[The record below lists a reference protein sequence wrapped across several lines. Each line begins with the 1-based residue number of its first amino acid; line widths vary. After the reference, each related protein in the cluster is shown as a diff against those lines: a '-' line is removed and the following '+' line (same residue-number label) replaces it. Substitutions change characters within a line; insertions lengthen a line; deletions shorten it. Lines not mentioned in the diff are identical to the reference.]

1 MASCRECSARRP
13 KMVYR
18 QISFRRRRV
27 CSRAGRPRALEEMFM
42 SPLPL
47 SGIKIL
53 DLTRVLAGPLSAQ
66 MLADLGAEVIKIE
79 RPGGGDDARAFG
91 PPYLVDPERK
101 ENNNN
106 SFYLCANRNK
116 KSVTVNI
123 ATAEGQQIIRE
134 LARSCDV
141 MMENYK
147 VGDLKRYKLDYEAIK
162 AVNPGIIY
170 CSVTGF
176 GQTGPYAPR
185 AGYDAIFQA
194 MGGLMSVTGHMD
206 GEPGAGPMKVGPSI
220 VDYMTGMNSSIGIL
234 AALYH
239 RKVNGGEGQHVDVCL
254 FDTVIASL
262 SHFAQI
268 YLVNGEMPPRRGTW
282 GNGGMPAGVFR
293 CTDGELML
301 VVGNDGQFARACA
314 VLGQPEIAN
323 EPRFIKNNDRVVH
336 GKEIM
341 AIFAG
346 LFLNKKGSWWLD
358 ELEKAGVPSGPVN
371 DFAQVFAD
379 PHVRSRGMEI
389 KVDHPFEHA
398 LSLIRNPLTFSG
410 TPVTEYRAPPKLGE
424 HTREILTSKLG
435 YDEGKLETLKKQ

>member
-1 MASCRECSARRP
+1 VFVPALPKAKKVSEEIMSA
-13 KMVYR
+13 
-18 QISFRRRRV
+18 
-27 CSRAGRPRALEEMFM
+27 
-42 SPLPL
+42 LPL

-79 RPGGGDDARAFG
+79 RPGSGDDARAFG
-91 PPYLVDPERK
+91 PPYLADPAGK

-123 ATAEGQQIIRE
+123 AKPEGQQIVRE
-134 LARSCDV
+134 LAKSCDIF
-141 MMENYK
+141 MENYK
-147 VGDLKRYKLDYEAIK
+147 VDDLKRYGLDYESIRSVK
-162 AVNPGIIY
+162 PGIIY

-185 AGYDAIFQA
+185 AGYDAILQA
-194 MGGLMSVTGHMD
+194 MGGLMSVTGHID

-220 VDYMTGMNSSIGIL
+220 VDYMTGMNTSIGIL
-234 AALYH
+234 SALYH
-239 RKVNGGEGQHVDVCL
+239 RDANNGEGQHIDVCL

-262 SHFAQI
+262 SHWAQI
-268 YLVNGEMPPRRGTW
+268 YLVNGKTPPRRGTW

-301 VVGNDGQFARACA
+301 VVGNDAQFARTCA
-314 VLGQPEIAN
+314 VLGEPELAAD
-323 EPRFIKNNDRVVH
+323 PRFLKNNDRVVH

-346 LFLNKKGSWWLD
+346 LFLKKPVAYWLD
-358 ELEKAGVPSGPVN
+358 ELEKAGVPSGPIN

-398 LSLIRNPLTFSG
+398 LSLIRNPITFSG
-410 TPVTEYRAPPKLGE
+410 TPVKDYRAPPLLGE
-424 HTREILTSKLG
+424 HTGEVLAAIG
-435 YDEGKLETLKKQ
+435 YDGGKMDALKKQGII

>member
-1 MASCRECSARRP
+1 
-13 KMVYR
+13 
-18 QISFRRRRV
+18 
-27 CSRAGRPRALEEMFM
+27 
-42 SPLPL
+42 
-47 SGIKIL
+47 
-53 DLTRVLAGPLSAQ
+53 
-66 MLADLGAEVIKIE
+66 
-79 RPGGGDDARAFG
+79 
-91 PPYLVDPERK
+91 
-101 ENNNN
+101 
-106 SFYLCANRNK
+106 
-116 KSVTVNI
+116 
-123 ATAEGQQIIRE
+123 
-134 LARSCDV
+134 

-147 VGDLKRYKLDYEAIK
+147 VGDLKRYKLDYEAIR

-268 YLVNGEMPPRRGTW
+268 YLVNGETPPRRGTW

-293 CTDGELML
+293 CADGELML
-301 VVGNDGQFARACA
+301 VVGNDAQFARTCA
-314 VLGQPEIAN
+314 VLGSPELATD
-323 EPRFIKNNDRVVH
+323 PKFVRNNDRVVN

-341 AIFAG
+341 ALFAG
-346 LFLNKKGSWWLD
+346 LFLKKKVVYWLE
-358 ELEKAGVPSGPVN
+358 ELEKAGVPCGPVN

-379 PHVRSRGMEI
+379 QHVRERGMEI
-389 KVDHPFEHA
+389 KVSHPFEPA
-398 LSLIRNPLTFSG
+398 LSLIRNPIVFSE
-410 TPVTEYRAPPKLGE
+410 TPVKDYRAPPLLGE
-424 HTREILTSKLG
+424 NTREVLATIG
-435 YDEGKLETLKKQ
+435 YDDVRLDALKKEKII

>member
-1 MASCRECSARRP
+1 MSA
-13 KMVYR
+13 
-18 QISFRRRRV
+18 
-27 CSRAGRPRALEEMFM
+27 
-42 SPLPL
+42 LPL

-79 RPGGGDDARAFG
+79 RPGTGDDARAFG
-91 PPYLVDPERK
+91 PPYLKDPDGK
-101 ENNNN
+101 ANNNN

-123 ATAEGQQIIRE
+123 ASSDGQEIIRA
-134 LARSCDV
+134 LAKDCDV
-141 MMENYK
+141 FMENYK
-147 VGDLKRYKLDYEAIK
+147 VGDLKRYGLDYEAIK
-162 AVNPGIIY
+162 AVNPDVIY

-220 VDYMTGMNSSIGIL
+220 VDYMTGMNTSIGIL
-234 AALYH
+234 SALYH
-239 RKVNGGEGQHVDVCL
+239 RDVNGGGGQHVDVCL

-262 SHFAQI
+262 SHYAQI
-268 YLVNGEMPPRRGTW
+268 FLVNGKSPPRRGTW

-301 VVGNDGQFARACA
+301 VVGNDGQFARTCD
-314 VLGQPEIAN
+314 VLGAPELATD
-323 EPRFIKNNDRVVH
+323 PKFVKNNDRVVN

-341 AIFAG
+341 AIYAG
-346 LFLNKKGSWWLD
+346 LFLKNSVAHWL
-358 ELEKAGVPSGPVN
+358 EQLEKAGVPCGPVN
-371 DFAQVFAD
+371 DFAHVFAD
-379 PHVRSRGMEI
+379 PHVRSRGMEV
-389 KVDHPFEHA
+389 KVEHPFEPQ
-398 LSLIRNPLTFSG
+398 LSLIRNALTFSG
-410 TPVTEYRAPPKLGE
+410 TPITEYRAPPLLGAD
-424 HTREILTSKLG
+424 TQDVLSSLG
-435 YDEGKLETLKKQ
+435 YDDAKIAALKQQGVV

>member
-1 MASCRECSARRP
+1 
-13 KMVYR
+13 
-18 QISFRRRRV
+18 
-27 CSRAGRPRALEEMFM
+27 M
-42 SPLPL
+42 SVLPL
-47 SGIKIL
+47 QGIKIL

-91 PPYLVDPERK
+91 PPYLVDPEGK

-123 ATAEGQQIIRE
+123 ATAEGQDIIRE
-134 LARSCDV
+134 LAKTCDV

-147 VGDLKRYKLDYEAIK
+147 VGDLQRYRLDYESIRAI
-162 AVNPGIIY
+162 NPGIIY

-254 FDTVIASL
+254 VDTVLASL

-268 YLVNGEMPPRRGTW
+268 YLVNGETPPRRGTW
-282 GNGGMPAGVFR
+282 GNGGMPAGVFG
-293 CTDGELML
+293 CADGELML
-301 VVGNDGQFARACA
+301 VVGNDAQFARTCA
-314 VLGQPEIAN
+314 VLGRPELATD
-323 EPRFIKNNDRVVH
+323 PKFVRNNDRVVH

-346 LFLNKKGSWWLD
+346 LFLKKPVAYWL
-358 ELEKAGVPSGPVN
+358 EQLEQAGVHSGPIN
-371 DFAQVFAD
+371 DFSQVFNA
-379 PHVRSRGMEI
+379 PQLQSRRSQDN
-389 KVDHPFEHA
+389 VDHPLQHD
-398 LSLIRNPLTFSG
+398 LSLIRNAITFSG
-410 TPVTEYRAPPKLGE
+410 TPVKDYRAPPLLGAD
-424 HTREILTSKLG
+424 TKDVLATIG
-435 YDEGKLETLKKQ
+435 YDEAKVEALKAQKII